1 MPPSENSIAVCSP
14 PFHDFSLFLHFRV
27 REDTTEKRLKEAL
40 LNDEIDA
47 RFGYERHKDAS
58 EKTGW
63 LINMHPVGLKSIF
76 VNYFGI

>member
-1 MPPSENSIAVCSP
+1 MTNCVYLA
-14 PFHDFSLFLHFRV
+14 FYLHVRA
-27 REDTTEKRLKEAL
+27 REDTTEKRLKEAM

-63 LINMHPVGLKSIF
+63 LINMHPVLF
-76 VNYFGI
+76 LLLL